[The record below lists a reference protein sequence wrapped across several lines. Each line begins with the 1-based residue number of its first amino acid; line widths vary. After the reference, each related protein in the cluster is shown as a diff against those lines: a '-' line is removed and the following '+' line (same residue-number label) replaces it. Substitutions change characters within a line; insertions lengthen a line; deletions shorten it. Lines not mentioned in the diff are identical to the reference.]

1 MTNPE
6 LAPSSEAPM
15 AMSIDVEDWFQ
26 VENLKA
32 AIPRDSWETQ
42 ERRVEKNTRRMLEL
56 INKHGARSTCLF

>member
-6 LAPSSEAPM
+6 LAPSSEAPI
-15 AMSIDVEDWFQ
+15 AMSIDVEDWLHI
-26 VENLKA
+26 VNLKA
-32 AIPRDSWETQ
+32 AIPMDSWETK